1 MSDLSRV
8 HAAAGTYRAIARR
21 LLGTLTDPAP
31 DDDAVLDDVPDGDE
45 VAYTSDVLTAI
56 ADGRW
61 DARLTDGQRATEA
74 ADRIDAGT
82 EALKALRRDLD
93 RIAPTTD
100 TDDPAASDP
109 AHDPAI
115 RAITDAAA
123 ARLPVNRKER
133 FYTGTV
139 LPMLAFSDDFAHTH
153 RLLTLCGLPGIRVD
167 GDDGVHDVQTYTE
180 YSFAESVFT
189 PDDRRRFVDKP
200 PAADT
205 PDLVLTGPGWL
216 LAIEAKM
223 FDAVSAADLRRQL
236 DAQAVLVD
244 YWRTTLAVEHVEHVA
259 LLPRT
264 LASRIGGE
272 LPTPVVLWEDVAD
285 AYRWVGPRFWVA
297 TLDQALRAG
306 LHTDETLAFG
316 INAHAALTGA
326 ELVAAA
332 HSTDPPVYTV
342 MGRNGGLA
350 GKLLAADVAT
360 GGWRTQLYE
369 VRRDGEPNRNWF
381 PIAAFLDLVDRD

>member
-1 MSDLSRV
+1 MSDLPRV
-8 HAAAGTYRAIARR
+8 HAAARTYRAIARR
-21 LLGTLTDPAP
+21 LLASF
-31 DDDAVLDDVPDGDE
+31 DDDE
-45 VAYTSDVLTAI
+45 RTDVLGQVAHG
-56 ADGRW
+56 DW
-61 DARLTDGQRATEA
+61 DARLTDGDRATDA

-93 RIAPTTD
+93 RIAPAPTIE
-100 TDDPAASDP
+100 PIP
-109 AHDPAI
+109 PEHDPAI
-115 RAITDAAA
+115 RAIADAAA

-139 LPMLAFSDDFAHTH
+139 LPMLAFSDDFAHTR

-189 PDDRRRFVDKP
+189 PDDRRRFADKP
-200 PAADT
+200 AAADT

-244 YWRTTLAVEHVEHVA
+244 YWAASLSLEHVAHVA

-264 LASRIGGE
+264 LAARIGGD

-316 INAHAALTGA
+316 INAHASLTGA

-332 HSTDPPVYTV
+332 HSTDPPTYTV

-360 GGWRTQLYE
+360 GGWSTQLYE

-381 PIAAFLDLVDRD
+381 QIAAFLDLVDRD